1 MRLRWIGAVAVV
13 MLMIWPASGATAGAR
28 PVTITMGEEGARMY
42 YRPARVTLQ
51 AGVRVEI
58 ALVNVGKK
66 PHEWMV
72 YDMPTTPGKPAHEWT
87 ERRTYFKGIPVTV
100 SGPARVE
107 RSEAGDFI
115 ELELKAGQR
124 ATVAFTPTRKGTF
137 QMGCLLPEHW
147 ERGMK
152 GTLIVK

>member
-1 MRLRWIGAVAVV
+1 MALAAVALAV
-13 MLMIWPASGATAGAR
+13 LPGSTAATTGTQT
-28 PVTITMGEEGARMY
+28 VTIRMGEEGARMY
-42 YRPARVTLQ
+42 FRPDRITLQ
-51 AGVRVEI
+51 AGVAAEI
-58 ALVNVGKK
+58 LLVNAGKK

-72 YDMPTTPGKPAHEWT
+72 YDTPRAVGKPAHQWT
-87 ERRTYFKGIPVTV
+87 EQHTYFRGIRATVT
-100 SGPARVE
+100 GRARVE
-107 RSEAGDFI
+107 RSAAGDLL

-152 GTLIVK
+152 GTVVVR